1 MMNGMLLSASFF
13 GQLKNIILIGVIA
26 VIVIFIIMLLCKSEA
41 GKKIL
46 LYIGCFL
53 MITVGVF
60 SGIQL
65 YKEIKAE
72 SYVNGTI
79 DISNQFSQDSFS
91 YYNTSVVFYH
101 YLYDDTDT
109 HSFEVDLPKVDFNGK
124 DGNYLLWLNDYL
136 LIDAEFKSGSVF
148 SAVFM
153 DFYNTNGELVNN
165 TELQISIQFLSNKT
179 NLKLVTIG
187 KVNASYLE
195 QYFADNGIRLKVEK
209 IL

>member
-1 MMNGMLLSASFF
+1 MMNMMLSTSFF

-26 VIVIFIIMLLCKSEA
+26 VIVIFIIMLLSKSEA

-46 LYIGCFL
+46 LYVGCFL

-65 YKEIKAE
+65 YKEVKAE
-72 SYVNGTI
+72 SYVNGSI
-79 DISNQFSQDSFS
+79 NISNEFSKESFS
-91 YYNTSVVFYH
+91 YYSTSCVFYH

-109 HSFEVDLPKVDFNGK
+109 YSFEIDLLKVDFNGK
-124 DGNYLLWLNDYL
+124 DGNYQLWLNDYL
-136 LIDAEFKSGSVF
+136 LINADFKSGSVF
-148 SAVFM
+148 SAVYM
-153 DFYNTNGELVNN
+153 DFYNTEGELVHA
-165 TELQISIQFLSNKT
+165 TELQISIQFLSSKT
-179 NLKLVTIG
+179 TLKLVTVG
-187 KVNASYLE
+187 KTNASYLE

>member
-79 DISNQFSQDSFS
+79 DISNEFSQESFS

-109 HSFEVDLPKVDFNGK
+109 YSFEIDLPKVDFNGK
-124 DGNYLLWLNDYL
+124 DGTYNLWLNDYV

-148 SAVFM
+148 SAVYM
-153 DFYNTNGELVNN
+153 DFYNTDGELVNN
-165 TELQISIQFLSNKT
+165 TEMQISIQFLSSKT

-187 KVNASYLE
+187 KTNASYLE